1 MKAALSHNE
10 IEILDRHVSTLTR
23 QLAEV
28 AELLESRLG
37 DTNDLATSA
46 RSAQQEFARFAH
58 RIRRQA
64 AVARGVQV
72 PQNRKSQSA

>member
-10 IEILDRHVSTLTR
+10 FEILDRHVATLTR
-23 QLAEV
+23 QLMEI

-37 DTNDLATSA
+37 DTHDLATSA

-58 RIRRQA
+58 RIRRQ
-64 AVARGVQV
+64 VAIARVQGTH
-72 PQNRKSQSA
+72 NTKSQSA